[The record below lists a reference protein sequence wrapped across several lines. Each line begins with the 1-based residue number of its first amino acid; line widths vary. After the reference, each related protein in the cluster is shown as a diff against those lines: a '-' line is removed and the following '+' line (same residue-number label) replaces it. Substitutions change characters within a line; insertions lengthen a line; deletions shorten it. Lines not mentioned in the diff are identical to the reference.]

1 MPVAVQNTKK
11 SLPLK
16 KIGVLAGLLLTI
28 VAILSGLIA
37 VNQRADIRNRAAGPA
52 CTTFDARCAW
62 SAIPGVSEYE
72 YTYTISGTDET
83 AISGKTDKTSF
94 EFPAK
99 PGIIYT
105 CTVKALGVPSS
116 CGKIQ
121 ESSSSKLCSNSET
134 PTTTPVP
141 SPTPTS
147 TPITKTALITQNPIT
162 PTLPPSEKSPSVTP
176 GLTPQSIISPT
187 PTTSVTTPGSQ
198 TSVIQN
204 TTTPIPTSIVI
215 VKATN
220 TPGPSPT
227 SGPTSI
233 AQTSSIPTNVPPP
246 TAGIFLPTLG
256 ILSIGI
262 TIVALGLLI

>member
-105 CTVKALGVPSS
+105 CMMDYSCRLTARVDSS
-116 CGKIQ
+116 
-121 ESSSSKLCSNSET
+121 
-134 PTTTPVP
+134 
-141 SPTPTS
+141 
-147 TPITKTALITQNPIT
+147 A
-162 PTLPPSEKSPSVTP
+162 TL
-176 GLTPQSIISPT
+176 QSRFECPAAFARR
-187 PTTSVTTPGSQ
+187 SQ
-198 TSVIQN
+198 
-204 TTTPIPTSIVI
+204 
-215 VKATN
+215 A
-220 TPGPSPT
+220 
-227 SGPTSI
+227 
-233 AQTSSIPTNVPPP
+233 A
-246 TAGIFLPTLG
+246 
-256 ILSIGI
+256 
-262 TIVALGLLI
+262 